1 MKGILLS
8 TLMIFFFSCTNHS
21 QQQRGVQLVSVKAFA
36 EALQATSSATI
47 IDVRTPEEFQ
57 GGHLKGAVN
66 FNVLASEFA
75 NQVGQL
81 DRDHAVFVYCK
92 AGGRSADA
100 AAIMKDMGFTI
111 IYDLQGGYMAWSAA
125 GMESTKAERIQEE
138 KFTIADFEKLLAS
151 GTPVFIDYYAPW
163 CGPCKKME
171 PILSKLSS
179 EFAGKVEIVRIN
191 VDEAANLVKSQKIDN
206 IPVISTFKNG
216 QEIKRVSG
224 FQDEAAMRILI
235 EELLR

>member
-1 MKGILLS
+1 M
-8 TLMIFFFSCTNHS
+8 
-21 QQQRGVQLVSVKAFA
+21 VSVQEFA
-36 EALQATSSATI
+36 EALKSTSSATI

-57 GGHLKGAVN
+57 GGHLKDAVN
-66 FNVLASEFA
+66 FNVLGPDFQA
-75 NQVGQL
+75 QVAKL
-81 DRDHAVFVYCK
+81 DKTQPVFVYCK
-92 AGGRSADA
+92 VGGRSADA
-100 AAIMKDMGFTI
+100 VEKMKSMGFTT
-111 IYDLQGGYMAWSAA
+111 IYDMKGGYMAWSSA

-138 KFTIADFEKLLAS
+138 KFTVADFEKLIAG
-151 GTPVFIDYYAPW
+151 GTPVLIDYYAPW

-171 PILSKLSS
+171 PILNKLSS

-216 QEIKRVSG
+216 QEIKRVNG
-224 FQDEAAMRILI
+224 FQDEAAMRSLI